1 MGEMARGDRRGLE
14 LRRAGRLESDSLE
27 RLYDEHAEA
36 LLAYLLRRTGSAEEA
51 AELLAEV
58 FASALA
64 SRLRARVN
72 SSPRAWLF
80 GIANHKVAD
89 FFRRGYVEDRARRR
103 IGMAAVAFTDEE
115 LERAEQLI
123 DLARGPTLLGLVGDL
138 PEDQRD
144 AVLARVVEER
154 SYAAIAAAQGCSE
167 QAARQR
173 VSRGLSRLASWAKA
187 AWS

>member
-1 MGEMARGDRRGLE
+1 MARGDRRERE
-14 LRRAGRLESDSLE
+14 LREPGRVDPDSLE

-36 LLAYLLRRTGSAEEA
+36 LLAYLLRRTGSAEHA

-58 FASALA
+58 FACVLA
-64 SRLRARVN
+64 SRRRPGVGGSA
-72 SSPRAWLF
+72 RAWLF

-103 IGMAAVAFTDEE
+103 VGMAPVAFTDEE
-115 LERAEQLI
+115 LERAEELI
-123 DLARGPTLLGLVGDL
+123 DLARGPSLLALVDDL
-138 PEDQRD
+138 PVDQRD

-154 SYAAIAAAQGCSE
+154 SYPAIAADLGCSQ

-173 VSRGLSRLASWAKA
+173 VSRGLSRLAAWAKE